1 METNM
6 ESNKNTKKNDVRGEI
21 FNILSTSF
29 IIMVFLTVFFTMF
42 SDLDRLFPQQENEL
56 EQVFE
61 GLGQPNGW
69 EFVDQYDNNDA
80 LVKNY
85 ERKEPLN
92 VPLFIN
98 LVENIALKPVEELQN
113 DKEAHFDMDC
123 LNQEN
128 NTVNCT
134 ARFDIIFAGSLGEK
148 HIDIKED
155 TINETLYSQATI
167 IVTNNKQ

>member
-1 METNM
+1 METD
-6 ESNKNTKKNDVRGEI
+6 KNNKKNAYRNEI

-29 IIMVFLTVFFTMF
+29 IIMVLITVFFTMF
-42 SDLDRLFPQQENEL
+42 SDLDRLFPQQEKEL

-61 GLGQPNGW
+61 SLGQPNGW

-80 LVKNY
+80 LIKNY

-98 LVENIALKPVEELQN
+98 LVENIALKTVEELQN
-113 DKEAHFDMDC
+113 DKEAHFDIDC
-123 LNQEN
+123 SNQEN

-134 ARFDIIFAGSLGEK
+134 ARFDVIFAGSLGEK
-148 HIDIKED
+148 HIEIQAD